1 MCRVIYSLRLIK
13 LRLTEYIQEFENVDQ
28 SD

>member
-13 LRLTEYIQEFENVDQ
+13 LRLMEYIQEFENVDQ